1 VQEYISSS
9 LVTKTLL
16 KTVLHMLLGNMHALH
31 ICKQTAAQTD
41 PNTKGHFRVQGS
53 MAPVA
58 PLGRVE

>member
-1 VQEYISSS
+1 
-9 LVTKTLL
+9 
-16 KTVLHMLLGNMHALH
+16 MLLGNMHALH